1 MAKYSLNEVLKQRE
15 AQKSPE
21 TVNPDE
27 VKLDDVTRVKVLS
40 PTRQVMKRFLRN
52 RLAIVGSVILIS
64 MFVFCFI
71 GPIFYAYGQKDTFHK
86 YNSQNVNYAL
96 AKVNVNYNGYVV
108 DDSVEFDISE
118 TNAMNTRVKS
128 MIEDGLDNLLVVGD
142 KGACLIEKLNDTIY
156 TLNRAD
162 VKEICTIGGSSV
174 KIGTYDLLTTE
185 LVYENG
191 VEEISGLK
199 AALSKEIGKSAK
211 SGEVEFGGVTYTY
224 EKDKGKRF
232 NITSYDEGI
241 NYAGAPMDEAFETA
255 LTSAAAT
262 GESFTFDGK
271 EYVLASEKEG
281 VYDVYQFNG
290 SKVGMVYSILT
301 FDAFETGKNISDE
314 FRASALMAAAGDG
327 SFTVDGTD
335 YTIQA
340 EGDLLTVRLADGT
353 EFGEF
358 GPMSIRRYSGAD
370 SMDYQLKK
378 DIATAIANMNASG
391 EKSAELV
398 ADLPQQ
404 DADGQYVYDEEK
416 NLLYSES
423 DLRITQRNTGEYVIN
438 CDQVI
443 YVIDT
448 YAAPSWK
455 HLLGTDG
462 DGMDVLARIMYGGR
476 VSLMVGFVVVII
488 ETILGV
494 IMGGISGY
502 FGGWVD
508 TVIMRL
514 VDIFYCLPSM
524 PIMIIIGAMM
534 DAVRMDPYKRLMI
547 LMAALGVMG
556 WASVARLVRG
566 QILSLR
572 EQEFMVATEATG
584 VKVRARIFRHLVP
597 NVMPQLIVTATMG
610 LGGVILTESTLSFL
624 GLGVKHP
631 MATWGTMI
639 NSVSSASAMAHYAHI
654 WIPVGL
660 LICLT
665 VIAFNFVGDGL
676 RDAYDPRAKR

>member
-1 MAKYSLNEVLKQRE
+1 MAKYSLNEVLKQRAAQTRPE
-15 AQKSPE
+15 AKKSE
-21 TVNPDE
+21 E

-40 PTRQVMKRFLRN
+40 PTRQVLKRFVRN
-52 RLAIVGSVILIS
+52 RLAIVGSVILIA

-71 GPIFYAYGQKDTFHK
+71 GPIFYPYGQKDTFRK

-96 AKVNVNYNGYVV
+96 AKVNVNYNGYTV

-118 TNAMNTRVKS
+118 KNAMNTRVKS
-128 MIEDGLDNLLVVGD
+128 MIADGQDKLLAAG
-142 KGACLIEKLNDTIY
+142 KSGLCLIEKRSDTTF
-156 TLNRAD
+156 TLSRVDAET
-162 VKEICTIGGSSV
+162 VCSFGGTTVSIGS
-174 KIGTYDLLTTE
+174 YDLLSKE
-185 LVYENG
+185 LTYAAG
-191 VEEISGLK
+191 VEEIPGLQ
-199 AALSKEIGKSAK
+199 AALQKELGKTTKEATI
-211 SGEVEFGGVTYTY
+211 ELGGVTYSVS
-224 EKDKGKRF
+224 KGSGKSF
-232 NITSYDEGI
+232 DIVSYDEGVV
-241 NYAGAPMDEAFETA
+241 YVGEPMDEGFEA
-255 LTSAAAT
+255 AMNAAAEN
-262 GESFTFDGK
+262 GAEFKYDGK
-271 EYVLASEKEG
+271 SYI
-281 VYDVYQFNG
+281 VYTEDNEFFVVARNNG
-290 SKVGMVYSILT
+290 ATVGMVYSILT
-301 FDAFETGKNISDE
+301 FDAYKTGTKITDD
-314 FRASALMAAAGDG
+314 FRAAALMAAIDDG
-327 SFTVDGTD
+327 TFTVDGTD
-335 YTIQA
+335 YTVA
-340 EGDLLTVRLADGT
+340 EENGLLKVTLADGT

-358 GPMSIRRYSGAD
+358 GPMSIRRYSGED

-378 DIATAIANMNASG
+378 DISAKIDEMNASG
-391 EKSAELV
+391 SKK
-398 ADLPQQ
+398 ADLMTQLPQQ
-404 DADGQYVYDEEK
+404 NKDGQYVYDEEG
-416 NLLYSES
+416 NLLFADS
-423 DLRITQRNTGEYVIN
+423 DLVITQRNSGEYQIN
-438 CDQVI
+438 CEQV
-443 YVIDT
+443 VFVLDN
-448 YAAPSWK
+448 YAAPTWA

-476 VSLMVGFVVVII
+476 VSLAVGFVVVVI

-514 VDIFYCLPSM
+514 VDIFYCLPSL
-524 PIMIIIGAMM
+524 PIMIIIGANM
-534 DAVRMDPYKRLMI
+534 DAVRMEPGKRLFI

-556 WASVARLVRG
+556 WAGVARLVRG

-610 LGGVILTESTLSFL
+610 LGGVILEESTLSFL

-639 NSVSSASAMAHYAHI
+639 NSVSTASAMAHYAYI

-676 RDAYDPRAKR
+676 RDAYDPRSKR